1 MIDDLNRTPRSLIEE
16 AREAQGFARLR
27 LLRSRITHPNYP
39 FLDRFIRE
47 VVDGDAS
54 PEEWGRGGILVPD
67 LSISEL
73 LETSP
78 PAFLHPLRRTNFSK
92 WKYVMMEGAI
102 DRHDPSAGAPAAL
115 YGDLHYSW
123 RPPENVVRISPKAAK
138 LSPAEE
144 INIVVRRWIAFRVSL
159 VLAPISSTH
168 SDFTVEKILQ
178 VTGSTPQRISHDARA
193 AIMGL
198 LAEFKMNDQAN
209 PTYGHMGPAD
219 YYMD

>member
-1 MIDDLNRTPRSLIEE
+1 MIDDLNRTPRALIEE
-16 AREAQGFARLR
+16 ARASQGFARLR

-47 VVDGDAS
+47 VVDGDVS

-73 LETSP
+73 LEISP
-78 PAFLHPLRRTNFSK
+78 AAFLHPLRRTNFSN
-92 WKYVMMEGAI
+92 WKYVEMEEAI
-102 DRHDPSAGAPAAL
+102 DRHDPNAGAPAAL
-115 YGDLHYSW
+115 YDDLHYSW

-144 INIVVRRWIAFRVSL
+144 ITIIVRRWIAFRVSL

-168 SDFTVEKILQ
+168 SNFTIDEVLRA
-178 VTGSTPQRISHDARA
+178 TGSTPQKLSRDARA

-198 LAEFKMNDQAN
+198 LAEFKMNDQSN
-209 PTYGHMGPAD
+209 TTYGHLGPVD